1 MVAVVTPW
9 RCLTLCLLGRSLEAN
24 VQEDPTRYKLTQGI
38 SVLANV
44 TAEGGQWAADLE
56 RWWLNN
62 IMKSLIILGR
72 RSFSCL
78 SLKGLRLFSI

>member
-24 VQEDPTRYKLTQGI
+24 VQEDPTRYELTQGI

-44 TAEGGQWAADLE
+44 TAEGGQ
-56 RWWLNN
+56 
-62 IMKSLIILGR
+62 
-72 RSFSCL
+72 
-78 SLKGLRLFSI
+78 GLPI